1 MCRRPIPADFLVDP
15 DKYVVGIIHEPNLE
29 FAWFYEG
36 NNGTQSNKY
45 KIFMVEIMAKSLFN
59 NKPM

>member
-1 MCRRPIPADFLVDP
+1 MCRRQIPDDFLVDP

-36 NNGTQSNKY
+36 NNGMKLL
-45 KIFMVEIMAKSLFN
+45 KIKFIVVLEDKN
-59 NKPM
+59 

>member
-36 NNGTQSNKY
+36 NNGT
-45 KIFMVEIMAKSLFN
+45 
-59 NKPM
+59 

>member
-29 FAWFYEG
+29 NAWFYEG
-36 NNGTQSNKY
+36 NNGTDLNY
-45 KIFMVEIMAKSLFN
+45 HHFCVVFEGKIKI
-59 NKPM
+59 